1 MHNSLSICI
10 FKKAEKEVMKLT
22 AAERGKKIKEAR
34 ISKKMTQSEVVGD
47 FITRNMLSQIESG
60 IATPSVKTLEYL
72 AETLD
77 IPISELMPSTSPDT
91 YGELY
96 SSYECLVKAKQLL
109 SEGQYAEAAEKIPPE
124 EEWDELEDEFCALS
138 ARCFLGLAEKLS
150 EDDAVQ
156 AVDYAKKAAEL
167 AEKGIY
173 ANPALKSEAASL
185 LKVLAERLAK
195 YYSGLISSDN

>member
-1 MHNSLSICI
+1 
-10 FKKAEKEVMKLT
+10 MKLT
-22 AAERGKKIKEAR
+22 AAERGKRIKEAR

-77 IPISELMPSTSPDT
+77 IPISELIPSANP
-91 YGELY
+91 EAENEC
-96 SSYECLVKAKQLL
+96 SSAYEQLL
-109 SEGQYAEAAEKIPPE
+109 RVKRLFSEGQYAEAAEKIPPE
-124 EEWDELEDEFCALS
+124 EEWAELEDEFCALS
-138 ARCFLGLAEKLS
+138 ARCFFGLAEKLS
-150 EDDAVQ
+150 KDNAVQ

-185 LKVLAERLAK
+185 LKVLAEKLAK
-195 YYSGLISSDN
+195 YYSGLIYSDN